1 MLRCGLMTLKRLH
14 KDCSDWFRRSLLV
27 EVIGGGRHPPLQ
39 VVYDFAVHGIVSK
52 MTQLGEISF
61 SRSLHHKRLHK
72 DRVYVRVSTWH
83 CAVTTRSR
91 HGHNTVTTRSLCGH
105 NAVTTRSPRGHYAVT
120 AQSLHPL
127 RFHNQRDSST
137 FPSASSSKAR
147 VASLPCLPSRA
158 SKSFL
163 QKIHGR
169 G

>member
-1 MLRCGLMTLKRLH
+1 
-14 KDCSDWFRRSLLV
+14 
-27 EVIGGGRHPPLQ
+27 
-39 VVYDFAVHGIVSK
+39 

-83 CAVTTRSR
+83 CAVTTRSQ
-91 HGHNTVTTRSLCGH
+91 HGHDTVTTRSRSLRGH
-105 NAVTTRSPRGHYAVT
+105 HAVTTRSLRSHYT
-120 AQSLHPL
+120 QPL
-127 RFHNQRDSST
+127 RFHNQRDPSS

-147 VASLPCLPSRA
+147 VASLPRLPSRA

-169 G
+169 GANIIKQVHENARTGFGNQAETLKQAQWQDSPRLSLDAL